1 MNVARMDRDKS
12 YGPARFHPMDR
23 ALMMFMNSSNPD
35 IVAAIDPAS
44 GMAQG
49 PVVRAIR
56 CAGYA
61 TAPVE

>member
-12 YGPARFHPMDR
+12 YCVAGLHPMDR

-56 CAGYA
+56 RARYA